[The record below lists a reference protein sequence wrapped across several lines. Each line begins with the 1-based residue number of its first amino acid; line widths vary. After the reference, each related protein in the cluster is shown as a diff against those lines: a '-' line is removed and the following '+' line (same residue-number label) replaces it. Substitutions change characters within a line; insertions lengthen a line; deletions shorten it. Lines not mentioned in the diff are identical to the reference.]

1 MVAVVYSGLYQ
12 LSLSPPP
19 GEQFT
24 KVQTERAVTFR
35 YRSQGEDSPTVVY
48 IHGKLG
54 SGSDVV
60 YSPLR
65 EELEQDFSLIAYD
78 RPGSGHS
85 LERDG
90 GWSWSPQDFAD
101 HLHELLTKEGV
112 ERPTL
117 LLAHSWGG
125 AIALN
130 YALRYPER
138 VHGMVLLAPAAYPW
152 PGRFATSPNDWF
164 VSSYLLSELYLRT
177 VFVPL
182 GKVFGPS
189 VASGVFAPSP
199 VPDQFLQHVFPL
211 ALQPAAFQMAA
222 RDTMELR
229 DALKLQSALY
239 PSIDTPTVILSSP
252 NDLIVP
258 PQIHGGPLAEALPR
272 GEIRYVDNVGH
283 NFLYAASEP
292 IIKAVR
298 DLSPK

>member
-1 MVAVVYSGLYQ
+1 MYQ
-12 LSLSPPP
+12 LSLSPPQ
-19 GEQFT
+19 GEQFSQ
-24 KVQTERAVTFR
+24 VQTERAVTFR
-35 YRSQGEDSPTVVY
+35 YRTQSEDSLTVVY

-60 YSPLR
+60 FSPLR
-65 EELEQDFSLIAYD
+65 DPLEQDFSLIAYD

-85 LERDG
+85 LGREG
-90 GWSWSPQDFAD
+90 GWSWSPHDFAD
-101 HLHELLTKEGV
+101 HLQDLLVRDGV
-112 ERPTL
+112 QHPVI

-130 YALRYPER
+130 YALRYPEK

-152 PGRFATSPNDWF
+152 PGRFSTSPSDWF

-189 VASGVFAPSP
+189 VASAVFAPSP

-222 RDTMELR
+222 RDTMDLR
-229 DALKLQSALY
+229 DALKVQSVMY
-239 PSIDTPTVILSSP
+239 PSIGAPTIILSSP

-292 IIKAVR
+292 ILKAIR
-298 DLSPK
+298 DLSTK